1 MKIRKISK
9 YNNDKGA
16 TSEKVMMIRSK
27 VALISSVVILGICMY
42 LYFPFPNNVMLEAR
56 STFMSFPI
64 RNQDGYIFLGIIGSV
79 LFIIAMILL
88 VIGMKKYHFR
98 TIVIVVIVYAILPN
112 LLITM
117 YQETLA
123 SGITAI
129 SYDGNGNCNFEYVS
143 EDLLNGECNLVLHN
157 RSNEDVS
164 FELEFL
170 DSFFME
176 DEVRMESLMNLAGP
190 YSITIE
196 ANRKKSIHLKELLEL
211 SDVPKHIEGGTSYN
225 IHFKLID
232 GENTRTL

>member
-1 MKIRKISK
+1 MIKSK
-9 YNNDKGA
+9 L
-16 TSEKVMMIRSK
+16 
-27 VALISSVVILGICMY
+27 ALISSVIILGICMY
-42 LYFPFPNNVMLEAR
+42 LYFPYPNNVMIKAR

-64 RNQDGYIFLGIIGSV
+64 RNQDGYILLGINGSV

-98 TIVIVVIVYAILPN
+98 TIIIVVIIYALLPN

-123 SGITAI
+123 GGIIAI
-129 SYDGNGNCNFEYVS
+129 AYDSNGKCNFESVS
-143 EDLLNGECNLVLHN
+143 KNLLNGECNLVLHN
-157 RSNEDVS
+157 RSNEAVS
-164 FELEFL
+164 FELEFI

-176 DEVRMESLMNLAGP
+176 DDVRMESLMNLAGP
-190 YSITIE
+190 YNITIE

-211 SDVPKHIEGGTSYN
+211 SDVPKHIEEGTSSD

-232 GENTRTL
+232 EENTRTL

>member
-1 MKIRKISK
+1 
-9 YNNDKGA
+9 
-16 TSEKVMMIRSK
+16 MIRSK
-27 VALISSVVILGICMY
+27 VALISSVIILGVCMY

-56 STFMSFPI
+56 SVFMSFPI
-64 RNQDGYIFLGIIGSV
+64 SNQDGYILLGIIGSV

-98 TIVIVVIVYAILPN
+98 TIVIVVIVYTISPN

-129 SYDGNGNCNFEYVS
+129 SYDGNGKCNFESVS
-143 EDLLNGECNLVLHN
+143 TDLLNGECNLVLHN
-157 RSNEDVS
+157 RSNEAVS
-164 FELEFL
+164 FELEFIDL
-170 DSFFME
+170 FSME

-196 ANRKKSIHLKELLEL
+196 ANREKSIHLKELLEL
-211 SDVPKHIEGGTSYN
+211 SDVPNHIEGGNSSD

-232 GENTRTL
+232 EDNTRTL

>member
-1 MKIRKISK
+1 MIKSK
-9 YNNDKGA
+9 W
-16 TSEKVMMIRSK
+16 
-27 VALISSVVILGICMY
+27 ALIGSMILLGICMY

-64 RNQDGYIFLGIIGSV
+64 RNQDGYILLGIIGSV

-88 VIGMKKYHFR
+88 VNGMKKYRFR
-98 TIVIVVIVYAILPN
+98 TIIIVLIVYGLLPN
-112 LLITM
+112 LLISI

-129 SYDGNGNCNFEYVS
+129 SYDGIGKCNFESVS
-143 EDLLNGECNLVLHN
+143 KDLLNGECNFVLHN

-164 FELEFL
+164 FELEFI
-170 DSFFME
+170 DSLFMQ

-196 ANRKKSIHLKELLEL
+196 ANRKKSINLNELLEL
-211 SDVPKHIEGGTSYN
+211 SDVPKHIEEGTSSD
-225 IHFKLID
+225 IHFKLLD
-232 GENTRTL
+232 GETTRTL

>member
-1 MKIRKISK
+1 MIKSK
-9 YNNDKGA
+9 L
-16 TSEKVMMIRSK
+16 
-27 VALISSVVILGICMY
+27 ALIISVIILGICMY
-42 LYFPFPNNVMLEAR
+42 LYFPYPNNVMIEAR
-56 STFMSFPI
+56 SSFMSFPI
-64 RNQDGYIFLGIIGSV
+64 RNQDGYILLGIIGSV

-98 TIVIVVIVYAILPN
+98 TIIIVVIVYALLPN

-123 SGITAI
+123 SGIAAI
-129 SYDGNGNCNFEYVS
+129 SYDGNGKCNFENVS
-143 EDLLNGECNLVLHN
+143 KDILNGECNLVLHN
-157 RSNEDVS
+157 RSNEAVS
-164 FELEFL
+164 FELEFI

-196 ANRKKSIHLKELLEL
+196 ANRKKSIHLKELLQL
-211 SDVPKHIEGGTSYN
+211 SDVPKHIEGGASSD

-232 GENTRTL
+232 GETTRTL

>member
-1 MKIRKISK
+1 M
-9 YNNDKGA
+9 
-16 TSEKVMMIRSK
+16 VIRSK
-27 VALISSVVILGICMY
+27 VALISSVITLGICMY

-64 RNQDGYIFLGIIGSV
+64 RNQDGYILLGIIGSV

-112 LLITM
+112 PLITM

-129 SYDGNGNCNFEYVS
+129 SYDGNGKCNFEYVS

-157 RSNEDVS
+157 RSNEAVS

-176 DEVRMESLMNLAGP
+176 DEVRMESLMNLAVP
-190 YSITIE
+190 YRITIE

-211 SDVPKHIEGGTSYN
+211 SDVPKHIEGGQSFN

-232 GENTRTL
+232 GETIRTL